1 MNSAIILGIASI
13 VLALVFRVQ
22 ASGLPEVAMRL
33 PVLLIWLV
41 IGLAAMMIIEE
52 ILKRRK
58 RGRAAA
64 AAFADEDEV
73 LAPVNWSVLGIF
85 GAAIIAYVALIPIA
99 GYILITPVFI
109 SGGLLLGKTLSPP
122 KAVLIGLIATALVWA
137 IFIWALS
144 LPVQLLPSLK

>member
-13 VLALVFRVQ
+13 VLALVFRAQ
-22 ASGLPEVAMRL
+22 ATGIPEVAMRL

-52 ILKRRK
+52 LLKRRK

-64 AAFADEDEV
+64 VFADEEV
-73 LAPVNWSVLGIF
+73 LPPVNWPVLGIF
-85 GAAIIAYVALIPIA
+85 GAAILAYVALIPIA
-99 GYILITPVFI
+99 GYLLTTPVFI
-109 SGGLLLGKTLSPP
+109 SGGLLAG
-122 KAVLIGLIATALVWA
+122 KAVTPIKAILIGLIATALVWA

-144 LPVQLLPSLK
+144 LPVQLLPTLK